1 MSLTILGVFVYITL
15 LETIRIY
22 FAFFLIIITSRWGS
36 IIWFVSSKLCALIE
50 KACLPKYSKY
60 IRFGEKYSRNK
71 SI

>member
-1 MSLTILGVFVYITL
+1 MSLRISGLFVYITL

-22 FAFFLIIITSRWGS
+22 FAIFFITSRWGS
-36 IIWFVSSKLCALIE
+36 IIRFISSKLCALIE

-71 SI
+71 